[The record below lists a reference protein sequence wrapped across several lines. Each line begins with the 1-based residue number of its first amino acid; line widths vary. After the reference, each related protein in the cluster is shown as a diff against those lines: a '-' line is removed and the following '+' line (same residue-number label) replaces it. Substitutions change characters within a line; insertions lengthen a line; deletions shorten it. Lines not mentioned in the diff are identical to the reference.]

1 MVFSKQIDGPEHP
14 PKSKQNDTSVN
25 KIRNSIGRKGLLIC
39 SLNAP
44 SLVKHKDEIE
54 ILAIENKIDIIAVN
68 ETKLDNTIDDS
79 VVSMND
85 FILLRRDRN
94 RHGGGVA
101 MFIRNTIDF
110 KHRTDLQCGNLEI
123 LCIEVKP
130 KFSRP
135 FLVLAWYR
143 PPKYEHETLD
153 ELQILLK
160 TVENENKEI
169 ILIGDVNCNDL
180 NFEQKNK
187 VIDHLRGLY
196 RQFQMKQLIKSPTR

>member
-1 MVFSKQIDGPEHP
+1 MVFSKQINGPEHP

-54 ILAIENKIDIIAVN
+54 ILAIENKMDIIALN
-68 ETKLDNTIDDS
+68 ETKLENTIDDS

-130 KFSRP
+130 RFSRP

-160 TVENENKEI
+160 TVENENRDYINRRCK
-169 ILIGDVNCNDL
+169 L
-180 NFEQKNK
+180 Q
-187 VIDHLRGLY
+187 
-196 RQFQMKQLIKSPTR
+196 